1 MSLAATAVVEL
12 FLLMFIIL
20 QEEKRRI
27 DCRHWNAI
35 RWDEFLSAACRRGI
49 WNGTIGVL
57 RRRKADVEG
66 YYERRKAVV

>member
-12 FLLMFIIL
+12 LLLMFIIL

-49 WNGTIGVL
+49 YKGGL
-57 RRRKADVEG
+57 G
-66 YYERRKAVV
+66 C